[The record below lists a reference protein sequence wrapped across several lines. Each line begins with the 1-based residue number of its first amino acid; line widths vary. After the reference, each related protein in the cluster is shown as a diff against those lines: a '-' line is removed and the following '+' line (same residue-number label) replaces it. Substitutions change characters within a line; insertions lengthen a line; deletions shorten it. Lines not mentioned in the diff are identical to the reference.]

1 MDGRE
6 IDVVR
11 VKGKQRPVKVY
22 EILGRQG
29 WFGEHP
35 VQQHNAQ
42 LHTQALVLFRAD
54 DFVAAQQLWQ
64 QVVGLKNEA
73 DLLVAYSGELR
84 LGEVREFLSVQ
95 LDAAASGGVERAED
109 VEQRAFAG
117 AGGAN
122 NREGIAALDNERDAA
137 KHRHG
142 IAVRTFVL
150 FMNVLKLENDRV
162 I

>member
-1 MDGRE
+1 MGETMPKSDPLKKLLGAFGGIGGGAAGGGQRGNENILQDG
-6 IDVVR
+6 
-11 VKGKQRPVKVY
+11 
-22 EILGRQG
+22 
-29 WFGEHP
+29 
-35 VQQHNAQ
+35 
-42 LHTQALVLFRAD
+42 T
-54 DFVAAQQLWQ
+54 LWQ

-117 AGGAN
+117 AGGTN

-162 I
+162 T